1 MKKIFTIIT
10 MAMLIFVMG
19 INNVKA
25 QGCALSEGSFALNL
39 GLGIGNN
46 DGHNYDNHWHGN
58 SYVVPT
64 FNAAIDYAFLG
75 NVINQHG
82 SVSGGLYMGFGR
94 GSKKDG
100 GYKLIDGRWRIGTR
114 GALHYTWVTN
124 LDTYAGLS
132 VGVRSDKYKLKDNNG
147 NTSDPTTDSH
157 FDCFGF
163 AGARYDFGGIAVYS
177 ELAFTNFAFFQI
189 GVAFM
194 F

>member
-39 GLGIGNN
+39 GLGMGNC
-46 DGHNYDNHWHGN
+46 DYRYHNYTYDGFA
-58 SYVVPT
+58 VPT
-64 FNAAIDYAFLG
+64 FNAAFDYAFLG

-132 VGVRSDKYKLKDNNG
+132 VGYRSDKYKLKDNNG
-147 NTSDPTTDSH
+147 NTSDSTPDSH